1 MPCLQEGLQKA
12 QVGKT
17 LAIRDRRGDGLHAHI
32 VPIEYRRGIG
42 HGLGVRVRRLHGFVS
57 GCAGDGQVLFM
68 EISRNGFFFEKKK
81 MKSSFPFLDARL
93 QKWIFFLACNKIE
106 TLGDN
111 TSEFSSYNR

>member
-1 MPCLQEGLQKA
+1 VRLKKA
-12 QVGKT
+12 QVGET
-17 LAIRDRRGDGLHAHI
+17 LAIRDRRGDCLHAHI
-32 VPIEYRRGIG
+32 VPVEYRRGIG
-42 HGLGVRVRRLHGFVS
+42 HGGDGLGVRVRRLHGFLL
-57 GCAGDGQVLFM
+57 GGAGDGQVLFM